1 MSKLNPIFCSI
12 DQLFTSCDNDYNE
25 LKNQVI
31 NIEWLSIYSNQRIV
45 NSFLFNYIK
54 IQDKIGAKLF
64 RTLLLELKEIDDLSI
79 PMIDII
85 HILEKLNILTDTDQ
99 WERLREIR
107 NLIAHEYPSDISECI
122 ENIQLALKGYV
133 ILKTLFNNIKD
144 YAASKNLS

>member
-25 LKNQVI
+25 LKNQAI

-79 PMIDII
+79 PMIDIL

>member
-1 MSKLNPIFCSI
+1 
-12 DQLFTSCDNDYNE
+12 
-25 LKNQVI
+25 
-31 NIEWLSIYSNQRIV
+31 V

-64 RTLLLELKEIDDLSI
+64 RTLLLELKEIDNLSI
-79 PMIDII
+79 PMIDIL